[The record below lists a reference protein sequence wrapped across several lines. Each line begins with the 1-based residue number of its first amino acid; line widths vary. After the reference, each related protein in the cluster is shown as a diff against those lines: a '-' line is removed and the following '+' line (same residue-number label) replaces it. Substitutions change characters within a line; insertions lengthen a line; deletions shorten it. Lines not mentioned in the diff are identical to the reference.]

1 MIVER
6 KSRKVSRR
14 ESGHHGTFNKI
25 QVESQPILKHAY
37 RTVRSQVV
45 AVSTSRALTSL
56 IRRGPDST
64 CTVFFTQV
72 SPSSDHLICVLVTAG
87 WAMEVAFSYVF
98 AFKSFFSVPFGSSF
112 FAGGSAGFFSLCSS
126 FVGVFFIS

>member
-1 MIVER
+1 MP
-6 KSRKVSRR
+6 VS
-14 ESGHHGTFNKI
+14 HGNTLSCALLVTYFQNFAADSAI
-25 QVESQPILKHAY
+25 GLTLLLSMPTELSE
-37 RTVRSQVV
+37 VV
-45 AVSTSRALTSL
+45 SVSTSRALTSL

-126 FVGVFFIS
+126 FVAVFFIS

>member
-1 MIVER
+1 MP
-6 KSRKVSRR
+6 VS
-14 ESGHHGTFNKI
+14 HGNTLSCALLVTYFQNFAADSAI
-25 QVESQPILKHAY
+25 GLTWLLSMPTELSE
-37 RTVRSQVV
+37 VV
-45 AVSTSRALTSL
+45 SVSTSRALTSL

-87 WAMEVAFSYVF
+87 WAMEEAFSYVF